1 MSEATYRDAVTVEWG
16 DCDEAGIV
24 FYPNYFY
31 WFDCGFQ
38 RLLRGRGLSQ
48 RILRERFGA
57 VTPILRAEAEFVA
70 PARYDDV
77 LAIVAHVEQWEARRF
92 RVTYTLSHDDRPI
105 ARGFETRAWATVM
118 PDGRLKGAAIAA
130 EFRSLLESQ
139 GIG

>member
-38 RLLRGRGLSQ
+38 RILRGRGVSQ

-77 LAIVAHVEQWEARRF
+77 LAIVAQAEQWEARRF
-92 RVTYTLSHDDRPI
+92 RVAYTLSNDDRAV
-105 ARGFETRAWATVM
+105 ARGYETRAWATVTQ
-118 PDGRLKGAAIAA
+118 DGRLKGATIPE
-130 EFRSLLESQ
+130 EFRSLLES
-139 GIG
+139 

>member
-38 RLLRGRGLSQ
+38 RLLRGRCLSQ

-77 LAIVAHVEQWEARRF
+77 LAIVAQVEQWEARRF
-92 RVTYTLSHDDRPI
+92 RVTYTLSHDDRLV
-105 ARGFETRAWATVM
+105 AKGHETRAWATVM
-118 PDGRLKGAAIAA
+118 RDGRLKGAAIAA
-130 EFRSLLESQ
+130 EFRALLEDQ
-139 GIG
+139 VAQ